1 MSSLNKH
8 VIKQPKPLRWLGFIL
23 AIIAITFAI
32 QWYANQNSSLAQQQQ
47 VEELSQQQQTL
58 RQQLKD
64 QVRQNQQLS
73 ETNAD
78 LQLKQ
83 TEQQHHLAIQQAT
96 DQQLQQQLVELQ
108 NKVITLN
115 KELVFYQSITQGNTS
130 SKLQV
135 REFQLSADEH
145 TVDSYRY
152 RLVITQGKKISKALT
167 GTIDI
172 SIKPKRDSNNESI
185 TLKEHTLNLRHVQV
199 IEGLL
204 KIADNIEPETITVTI
219 KQKKKAATSQT
230 FDWQIKITT
239 NEVNNV

>member
-23 AIIAITFAI
+23 AVIAITFAI
-32 QWYANQNSSLAQQQQ
+32 QWYANQNNSVAQQQKIKK
-47 VEELSQQQQTL
+47 LSQQQQDLEQKLQT
-58 RQQLKD
+58 QIN
-64 QVRQNQQLS
+64 QNQQLS
-73 ETNAD
+73 ETNSD

-135 REFQLSADEH
+135 RDFQLSADEH
-145 TVDSYRY
+145 AVDSYRY
-152 RLVITQGKKISKALT
+152 RLVITQGQNISKALT
-167 GTIDI
+167 GMVNI
-172 SIKPKRDSNNESI
+172 SIKPKGDSNNKSI
-185 TLKEHTLNLRHVQV
+185 PLKEHALNLRHVQV
-199 IEGLL
+199 IEGQL
-204 KIADNIEPETITVTI
+204 KIADNIKPETITVTI
-219 KQKKKAATSQT
+219 KQKKKSAISQT
-230 FDWQIKITT
+230 FDWQI
-239 NEVNNV
+239 ENNHKLR

>member
-32 QWYANQNSSLAQQQQ
+32 QWYANLNSSVAQQQKI
-47 VEELSQQQQTL
+47 ENLSQQQQEL
-58 RQQLKD
+58 EQQL
-64 QVRQNQQLS
+64 QNQISQNQQLS

-83 TEQQHHLAIQQAT
+83 TEQQQHLAIQQAT
-96 DQQLQQQLVELQ
+96 DQQLQQQLAELQ

-115 KELVFYQSITQGNTS
+115 KELLFYQSVTQGNTS

-135 REFQLSADEH
+135 REFQLSADQH
-145 TVDSYRY
+145 DADSYRY
-152 RLVITQGKKISKALT
+152 RLVITQGQKISKALT
-167 GTIDI
+167 GTISI
-172 SIKPKRDSNNESI
+172 STNLKRDSNNGSV
-185 TLKEHTLNLRHVQV
+185 TQKEHVLNLRHVQV

-219 KQKKKAATSQT
+219 KQKKKKSISQT
-230 FDWQIKITT
+230 FDWQ
-239 NEVNNV
+239 V

>member
-8 VIKQPKPLRWLGFIL
+8 VIKQPKPLRWFGFIL
-23 AIIAITFAI
+23 AVIAATFAI
-32 QWYANQNSSLAQQQQ
+32 QWYVNQNSSLAQQQQ
-47 VEELSQQQQTL
+47 LVELKQQQKTL
-58 RQQLKD
+58 KQQLKD

-96 DQQLQQQLVELQ
+96 DQQLQQQLAELQ
-108 NKVITLN
+108 NKVITIN

-135 REFQLSADEH
+135 RDFQLTVDEH
-145 TVDSYRY
+145 AVDSYRY
-152 RLVITQGKKISKALT
+152 RLVITQGQKISKALT
-167 GTIDI
+167 GTVNI
-172 SIKPKRDSNNESI
+172 SINSDNNESV
-185 TLKEHTLNLRHVQV
+185 TLKEQPLNLRHVQV
-199 IEGLL
+199 IEGQL

-219 KQKKKAATSQT
+219 KQQKKTAISQT
-230 FDWQIKITT
+230 FDWQI
-239 NEVNNV
+239 ENND

>member
-8 VIKQPKPLRWLGFIL
+8 VIKQPKPLRWFGFIL

-32 QWYANQNSSLAQQQQ
+32 QWYVNQNSSLAQQLQLAELKQQ
-47 VEELSQQQQTL
+47 RQTL
-58 RQQLKD
+58 KQQLKD

-108 NKVITLN
+108 NKVITIN
-115 KELVFYQSITQGNTS
+115 KKLMFYQSITQGNTS

-135 REFQLSADEH
+135 RDFQLTVDEH
-145 TVDSYRY
+145 AVDRYRY
-152 RLVITQGKKISKALT
+152 RLVITQGQKISKALT
-167 GTIDI
+167 GTVNI
-172 SIKPKRDSNNESI
+172 SINSNNNESV
-185 TLKEHTLNLRHVQV
+185 TLKEHVLNLRHVQV
-199 IEGLL
+199 IEGQL

-219 KQKKKAATSQT
+219 KQQKKSAISQT
-230 FDWQIKITT
+230 FDWQID
-239 NEVNNV
+239 ENNH

>member
-8 VIKQPKPLRWLGFIL
+8 VIKQPKPLRWFGFIL

-32 QWYANQNSSLAQQQQ
+32 QWYVNQNSSLAQQQQ
-47 VEELSQQQQTL
+47 LAELKQQRQTL
-58 RQQLKD
+58 KQQLKD

-108 NKVITLN
+108 NKIITIK

-135 REFQLSADEH
+135 RDFQLTVDEH
-145 TVDSYRY
+145 AVDSYRY
-152 RLVITQGKKISKALT
+152 RLVITQGQKISKALT
-167 GTIDI
+167 GTVNV
-172 SIKPKRDSNNESI
+172 SINSDNNESV
-185 TLKEHTLNLRHVQV
+185 TLKEHPLNLRHVQV
-199 IEGLL
+199 IEGQL

-219 KQKKKAATSQT
+219 KQQKKSAISQT
-230 FDWQIKITT
+230 FDWQI
-239 NEVNNV
+239 EENNH

>member
-8 VIKQPKPLRWLGFIL
+8 VIKQPKPLRWFGFIL

-32 QWYANQNSSLAQQQQ
+32 QWYVNQNSSLAQQQQ
-47 VEELSQQQQTL
+47 LAELKQQRQTL
-58 RQQLKD
+58 KQQLKD

-108 NKVITLN
+108 NKIITIK

-135 REFQLSADEH
+135 RDFQLTVDEH
-145 TVDSYRY
+145 AVDSYRY
-152 RLVITQGKKISKALT
+152 RLVITQGQKISKALT
-167 GTIDI
+167 GTVNI
-172 SIKPKRDSNNESI
+172 SINSNNNESV
-185 TLKEHTLNLRHVQV
+185 TLKEHVLNLRHVQV
-199 IEGLL
+199 IEGQL

-219 KQKKKAATSQT
+219 KQQKKSAISQT
-230 FDWQIKITT
+230 FDWQI
-239 NEVNNV
+239 EENNH

>member
-8 VIKQPKPLRWLGFIL
+8 VIKQPKPLRWFGFIL

-32 QWYANQNSSLAQQQQ
+32 QWYVNQNSSFAQQQQ
-47 VEELSQQQQTL
+47 LAELKQQRQTL
-58 RQQLKD
+58 KQQLKD

-83 TEQQHHLAIQQAT
+83 TDQQHHLAIQQAT

-108 NKVITLN
+108 NKVITIN

-135 REFQLSADEH
+135 RDFKLTVDEH
-145 TVDSYRY
+145 AVNSYRY
-152 RLVITQGKKISKALT
+152 RLVITQGQKISKALT
-167 GTIDI
+167 GTVNI
-172 SIKPKRDSNNESI
+172 SINSDNNKNV
-185 TLKEHTLNLRHVQV
+185 TLKEHPLNLRHVQV
-199 IEGLL
+199 IEGQL

-219 KQKKKAATSQT
+219 KQQKKSAISQT
-230 FDWQIKITT
+230 FDWQI
-239 NEVNNV
+239 EENNH

>member
-8 VIKQPKPLRWLGFIL
+8 VIKQPKPLRWFGFIL
-23 AIIAITFAI
+23 AVIAATFAI
-32 QWYANQNSSLAQQQQ
+32 QWYVNQNSSLAQQQQ
-47 VEELSQQQQTL
+47 LVELKQQQKTL
-58 RQQLKD
+58 KQQLKD

-96 DQQLQQQLVELQ
+96 DQQLQQQLAELQ
-108 NKVITLN
+108 NKVITIN

-135 REFQLSADEH
+135 RDFQLTVDEH
-145 TVDSYRY
+145 AVDSYRY
-152 RLVITQGKKISKALT
+152 RLVITQGQKISKALT
-167 GTIDI
+167 GTVNI
-172 SIKPKRDSNNESI
+172 SINSANNESV
-185 TLKEHTLNLRHVQV
+185 TLKEQPLNLRHVQV
-199 IEGLL
+199 IEGQL

-219 KQKKKAATSQT
+219 KQQKKTAISQT
-230 FDWQIKITT
+230 FDWQI
-239 NEVNNV
+239 ENND